1 LDLWQRIVIPEI
13 SHEIFEVPGVST
25 SDVLEEKL
33 VLVWRIPESCSP
45 KRDTIE
51 DRVQIFIHIVVHG
64 IVHIVAVAIENT
76 GQRFLVSEGIKVDLG
91 TMVLLAMDVAIVR
104 VNYAHHNL

>member
-1 LDLWQRIVIPEI
+1 LGRQHLELWQIIVIPEI

-51 DRVQIFIHIVVHG
+51 AGVQIFI
-64 IVHIVAVAIENT
+64 HIVAVAIENT
-76 GQRFLVSEGIKVDLG
+76 GQRFLVSEGIEVDLG
-91 TMVLLAMDVAIVR
+91 TMVLLVMDVGIVR